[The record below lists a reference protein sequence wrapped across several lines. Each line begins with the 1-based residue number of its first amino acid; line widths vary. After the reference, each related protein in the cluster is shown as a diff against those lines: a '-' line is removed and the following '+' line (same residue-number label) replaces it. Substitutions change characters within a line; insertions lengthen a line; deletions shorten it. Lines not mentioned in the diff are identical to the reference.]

1 MTSASSNVGISLTR
15 AESPGS
21 LRPRVS
27 SERQAETSFGASGTL
42 SNSNSYAGE
51 KLAEEDTNGTDWL
64 EAIDGGVAMN
74 PDEHKQPI
82 LFASD
87 SLPSFRRAKAK
98 SHLSLLRTDS
108 RHDHLSSYHSE
119 NSPLISRDQLQLEHE
134 DAASQA
140 VPPEG
145 KEGYGL
151 EREGERGVASFGTF
165 QNSSSSSS
173 NTRKITRGGRWSKKL
188 NMKIMKK

>member
-1 MTSASSNVGISLTR
+1 MTSASSKVGISLTR
-15 AESPGS
+15 AESPGR

-27 SERQAETSFGASGTL
+27 SERQAETSFGSSGTL
-42 SNSNSYAGE
+42 SNTNSYAGE
-51 KLAEEDTNGTDWL
+51 KLAEEDTIGTDWL
-64 EAIDGGVAMN
+64 ETIDGGVAMN
-74 PDEHKQPI
+74 PRDEHKQPV

-119 NSPLISRDQLQLEHE
+119 HSPLISRDQLQLEHE

-140 VPPEG
+140 VHPEG
-145 KEGYGL
+145 KEGYGGL
-151 EREGERGVASFGTF
+151 ERELSL
-165 QNSSSSSS
+165 
-173 NTRKITRGGRWSKKL
+173 IH
-188 NMKIMKK
+188 I